1 MPSQAQSDQTQVR
14 FLHAVAGAG
23 PASLLVEKGSPQLP
37 SAFAKPSGYQ
47 VFRPG
52 QTRLRLILNGQSS
65 PIASEIVRLGP
76 GKHTV
81 VAVGGDN
88 GVDLLVYQDDGVEP
102 GKATLRAVHV
112 ASEVGKADVRVD
124 GKVVATGVGLG
135 DDTGYLALPPGRHSV
150 AVTRPGGEGGPLVK
164 AQVRAVT
171 GTAASGFVVGSA
183 GMPAQIVLTE
193 DGSAGPVTA
202 PATGLGGATSDG
214 AWLLI
219 FGSAL
224 IGGSLGGAS
233 FVLARRM
240 RSRGALQVS
249 TPAGS
254 AGPPTPSSVAAGPPV
269 AAEKDEQE
277 EATQEAPA
285 APVVIAAATPPPL
298 PPLPSLPALPPMRT
312 APVTPA
318 PLEIAAAA
326 PAAVDA
332 SGNGFHADNGTN
344 GSDPEASANGH
355 HGESDDAPPAPALW
369 APPPGERW
377 TAGPAKAPTGRFA
390 RKDPEA
396 GPAVPAP
403 PSSPRFI
410 RPDPEPATE
419 AVPSAEAEPAADANS
434 PELDKGPYKP
444 LVFTFPPVADAP
456 APETERPLSPWPEG
470 PAPKPYPP
478 VPSATPEPAKAE
490 PVAPE
495 IDEPW
500 TGSWIAEPVTAPEPP
515 ATFVP
520 APEPEPVQETVAE
533 PVAETV
539 VEPDEVV
546 EPPAPDHSAEETIV
560 DAVEV
565 VEEAPEME
573 QPTDPAPEPETTGV
587 RTWSSSTS
595 SRPATATVADRPHK
609 VNFLV
614 VSGAA
619 LVVTGLIA
627 ARRGGRH

>member
-23 PASLLVEKGSPQLP
+23 PASLLVEKGGPRLP

-65 PIASEIVRLGP
+65 PVASEIVRLGP

-88 GVDLLVYQDDGVEP
+88 GVDLLVYQDDGVQA
-102 GKATLRAVHV
+102 GKATLRAIHV
-112 ASEVGKADVRVD
+112 ASEVGEADVRVD
-124 GKVVATGVGLG
+124 GKVVASGVGLG
-135 DDTGYLALPPGRHSV
+135 DDTGYLAVPPGRHSV
-150 AVTRPGGEGGPLVK
+150 AVTRPGGEGGALVK
-164 AQVRAVT
+164 AQVRAVP

-183 GMPAQIVLTE
+183 GMPAQIVLTS
-193 DGSAGPVTA
+193 DGTAGPVTA

-219 FGSAL
+219 LGSSL

-233 FVLARRM
+233 FLLARRS
-240 RSRGALQVS
+240 RSRGSLKVA

-254 AGPPTPSSVAAGPPV
+254 AAPPNPSSVAAGPPV
-269 AAEKDEQE
+269 VAEASKEP
-277 EATQEAPA
+277 EAPQK
-285 APVVIAAATPPPL
+285 APATVEPPAAATPPPL
-298 PPLPSLPALPPMRT
+298 PPLPPMPALPPLPT
-312 APVTPA
+312 APVAPA
-318 PLEIAAAA
+318 PVELAAAGA
-326 PAAVDA
+326 PDVGAHA
-332 SGNGFHADNGTN
+332 NGFHVDAGSSGTALEPTN
-344 GSDPEASANGH
+344 GHDPDEPI
-355 HGESDDAPPAPALW
+355 DAAEVPPAPALW
-369 APPPGERW
+369 TPPPGERW
-377 TAGPAKAPTGRFA
+377 TTPARPTGRFA
-390 RKDPEA
+390 RTEVEA
-396 GPAVPAP
+396 APVAPAP
-403 PSSPRFI
+403 PAYPRFI
-410 RPDPEPATE
+410 RPDPEPAP
-419 AVPSAEAEPAADANS
+419 VAESEPVAEPA
-434 PELDKGPYKP
+434 GPKP
-444 LVFTFPPVADAP
+444 TIPAP
-456 APETERPLSPWPEG
+456 APLLFTSPPVDSAAPDAPRPLTPWPEG
-470 PAPKPYPP
+470 PAPKPYPH
-478 VPSATPEPAKAE
+478 VPAASPE

-500 TGSWIAEPVTAPEPP
+500 TGSWIAEPVDA
-515 ATFVP
+515 
-520 APEPEPVQETVAE
+520 
-533 PVAETV
+533 TV

-546 EPPAPDHSAEETIV
+546 EAAAPDAAAAEETIV

-565 VEEAPEME
+565 PEEPRAAVEAVTPE
-573 QPTDPAPEPETTGV
+573 PVAPEPAEPAPDEIV
-587 RTWSSSTS
+587 PVAVKTWSSTS
-595 SRPATATVADRPHK
+595 SRPGSATGTDRPHK

>member
-312 APVTPA
+312 APVAPA

-470 PAPKPYPP
+470 PR
-478 VPSATPEPAKAE
+478 PEALPARALGH
-490 PVAPE
+490 ARAGQAGAGG
-495 IDEPW
+495 
-500 TGSWIAEPVTAPEPP
+500 TGDRRA
-515 ATFVP
+515 
-520 APEPEPVQETVAE
+520 
-533 PVAETV
+533 
-539 VEPDEVV
+539 
-546 EPPAPDHSAEETIV
+546 V
-560 DAVEV
+560 DRVLDRRA
-565 VEEAPEME
+565 
-573 QPTDPAPEPETTGV
+573 G
-587 RTWSSSTS
+587 
-595 SRPATATVADRPHK
+595 DRPR
-609 VNFLV
+609 
-614 VSGAA
+614 
-619 LVVTGLIA
+619 A
-627 ARRGGRH
+627 ARDVRPRA